1 MDSSFDL
8 TLLMVITVLAGIGAQ
23 VCADYFKVPS
33 IVFLLS
39 FGILL
44 GPDGLG
50 LIHPS
55 LLGTGLEVIVGLSVA
70 LILFE
75 GGLSLELRDLGRVSG
90 SLRNLVTIGT
100 MVTLVGGGM
109 AAHWLS
115 EFPWPIAFL
124 YASIVVV
131 TGPTVISPLLKQV
144 KVERQVATILEGEGV
159 LIDPVGAILAVV
171 VLDIILN
178 GMDASAP
185 MTILVGLTA
194 RLGIGGLIGVIG
206 GLLVGVFLKRA
217 TFMSEDLKNLLVLA
231 SLWGLFGLAQLL
243 RSESGLMTTVAFGIT
258 LRAAALPEERL
269 LRRFKGQLTML
280 AISVLFILL
289 AADLSIATLFALGW
303 GGPLTVLALMLLV
316 RPVNIWVCTWQSD
329 LNWRQKLFMGWVAP
343 RGIVS
348 ASVASLFGILLTER
362 GINGGEAIKA
372 LVFLTIIMT
381 VFLQGLTAGLFA
393 KTLGITSTQATGAV
407 IVGSNPLSRLLARLF
422 QERGEEVVIID
433 TDEEDCEKAEQEN
446 IRTILS
452 SAFDESSLESA
463 GIEET
468 GTFLAM
474 TSNGE
479 VNLGV
484 AQRTVEEFGPPRVL
498 ALFPRDPQAGPPP
511 NKKIM
516 QAFAPE
522 LPLKNWNQYLEDG
535 AVKLG
540 ETRLRYFGLEFQ
552 QAHLQ
557 ALIRSQELIPLLL
570 ERDERVQVIATAD
583 EWKPGDRIVYLL
595 HDPKPA
601 LLKRLSGSS
610 SKQLVAERLPA
621 VEEVPIPL
629 SPPPIPVSSEVAPS
643 PETELAIA
651 ETATTEHEGA
661 QHEGAQHE
669 GAENTTTETQATE
682 TQATKTQA
690 AETTAVAGH
699 TTTAH
704 ETAATGAS
712 DSTTGEATVGNG
724 RGAIEGDTIETTVSR
739 AEHSGTKH
747 SRLETPNSE

>member
-1 MDSSFDL
+1 MDSGFEL
-8 TLLMVITVLAGIGAQ
+8 TLLMVTTVLAGIGAQ
-23 VCADYFKVPS
+23 VCAAYFKVPS

-39 FGILL
+39 FGIVL

-50 LIHPS
+50 LIHPN
-55 LLGTGLEVIVGLSVA
+55 LLGNGLEVIVGLSVA

-75 GGLSLELRDLGRVSG
+75 GGLSLELRDLGKVSG

-100 MVTLVGGGM
+100 LVTLVGGGM

-144 KVERQVATILEGEGV
+144 KVERQVATLLEGEGV

-178 GMDASAP
+178 GTTATAP
-185 MTILVGLTA
+185 MTIVVGLSA
-194 RLGIGGLIGVIG
+194 RLGIGSLIGIVG
-206 GLLVGVFLKRA
+206 GWLVGNFLKRA
-217 TFMSEDLKNLLVLA
+217 NFMAEDLKNLVVLA

-243 RSESGLMTTVAFGIT
+243 RSESGLMTTVTFGIM
-258 LRAAALPEERL
+258 LRASGLPEERL

-316 RPVNIWVCTWQSD
+316 RPVNIWSCTWNSD
-329 LNWRQKLFMGWVAP
+329 LNWRQKVFLGWVAP

-348 ASVASLFGILLTER
+348 ASVASLFAILLTDR

-381 VFLQGLTAGLFA
+381 VFIQGLTARFLA

-422 QERGEEVVIID
+422 QERGEEVVIIE
-433 TDEEDCEKAEQEN
+433 TDEEDCKKAQQDN

-452 SAFDESSLESA
+452 SAFDAATLEAA
-463 GIEET
+463 GLEDA

-474 TSNGE
+474 SSNGE

-484 AQRTVEEFGPPRVL
+484 AQRAVEEFGPPRVL
-498 ALFPRDPQAGPPP
+498 AIFPRDPQSAPPASQ
-511 NKKIM
+511 KII
-516 QAFAPE
+516 QAFAPD
-522 LPLKNWNQYLEDG
+522 LSIKHWNQYLLDG

-557 ALIRSQELIPLLL
+557 ALMRSQELIPLLL
-570 ERDERVQVIATAD
+570 ERDDRLQVMSIED
-583 EWKPGDRIVYLL
+583 EWKPGDRILYLL
-595 HDPKPA
+595 HDPKPK

-610 SKQLVAERLPA
+610 QKQLVAERLPA
-621 VEEVPIPL
+621 VEEVPVPIHVPEL
-629 SPPPIPVSSEVAPS
+629 PVPELPVPELPPPDTVT
-643 PETELAIA
+643 PETPPETPPKTAPETPVDPPESPDAIA
-651 ETATTEHEGA
+651 ET
-661 QHEGAQHE
+661 
-669 GAENTTTETQATE
+669 
-682 TQATKTQA
+682 K
-690 AETTAVAGH
+690 AETKADPAPTSPSDPSTVPSTVEG
-699 TTTAH
+699 
-704 ETAATGAS
+704 S
-712 DSTTGEATVGNG
+712 DS
-724 RGAIEGDTIETTVSR
+724 
-739 AEHSGTKH
+739 
-747 SRLETPNSE
+747 

>member
-1 MDSSFDL
+1 MDSGFEL
-8 TLLMVITVLAGIGAQ
+8 TLLMVTTVLAGIGAQ
-23 VCADYFKVPS
+23 VCAAYFKVPS

-39 FGILL
+39 FGIVL

-50 LIHPS
+50 LVHPN
-55 LLGTGLEVIVGLSVA
+55 LLGNGLEVIVGLSVA

-75 GGLSLELRDLGRVSG
+75 GGLSLELRDLGKVSG

-100 MVTLVGGGM
+100 LVTLVGGGM

-144 KVERQVATILEGEGV
+144 KVERQVATLLEGEGV

-178 GMDASAP
+178 GTTATAP
-185 MTILVGLTA
+185 MTIVVGLSA
-194 RLGIGGLIGVIG
+194 RLGIGSLIGIVG
-206 GLLVGVFLKRA
+206 GWLVGNFLKRA
-217 TFMSEDLKNLLVLA
+217 NFMAEDLKNLVVLA

-243 RSESGLMTTVAFGIT
+243 RSESGLMTTVTFGIM
-258 LRAAALPEERL
+258 LRASGLPEERL

-316 RPVNIWVCTWQSD
+316 RPVNIWSCTWNSD
-329 LNWRQKLFMGWVAP
+329 LNWRQKVFLGWVAP

-348 ASVASLFGILLTER
+348 ASVASLFAILLTDR

-381 VFLQGLTAGLFA
+381 VFIQGLTARFLA

-422 QERGEEVVIID
+422 QERGEEVVIIE
-433 TDEEDCEKAEQEN
+433 TDEEDCKKAQQDN

-452 SAFDESSLESA
+452 SAFDAATLEAA
-463 GIEET
+463 GLEDA

-474 TSNGE
+474 SSNGE

-484 AQRTVEEFGPPRVL
+484 AQRAVEEFGPPRVL
-498 ALFPRDPQAGPPP
+498 AIFPRDPQSAPPASQ
-511 NKKIM
+511 KII
-516 QAFAPE
+516 QAFAPD
-522 LPLKNWNQYLEDG
+522 LSIKHWNQYLLDG

-557 ALIRSQELIPLLL
+557 ALMRSQELIPLLL
-570 ERDERVQVIATAD
+570 ERDDRLQVMSIED
-583 EWKPGDRIVYLL
+583 EWKPGDRILYLL
-595 HDPKPA
+595 HDPKPK

-610 SKQLVAERLPA
+610 QKQLVAERLPA
-621 VEEVPIPL
+621 VEEVPVPIHVPEL
-629 SPPPIPVSSEVAPS
+629 PVPELPVPELPPPDTVT
-643 PETELAIA
+643 PETPPETPPKTAPETPVDPPESPDAIA
-651 ETATTEHEGA
+651 ET
-661 QHEGAQHE
+661 
-669 GAENTTTETQATE
+669 
-682 TQATKTQA
+682 K
-690 AETTAVAGH
+690 AETKADPAPTSPSDPSTVPSTVEG
-699 TTTAH
+699 
-704 ETAATGAS
+704 S
-712 DSTTGEATVGNG
+712 DS
-724 RGAIEGDTIETTVSR
+724 
-739 AEHSGTKH
+739 
-747 SRLETPNSE
+747 